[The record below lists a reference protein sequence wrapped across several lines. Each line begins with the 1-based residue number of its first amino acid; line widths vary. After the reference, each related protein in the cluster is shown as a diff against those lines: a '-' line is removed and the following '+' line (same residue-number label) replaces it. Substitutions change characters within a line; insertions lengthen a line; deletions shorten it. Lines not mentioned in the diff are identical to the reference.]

1 MKDETLEGVEVDKG
15 GCPSKLDDELI
26 AKAEEYIYDFRSNDD
41 IVPSVAGLACYLE
54 ISRSSVYNY
63 KDKSN
68 RFLDIV
74 ERVELLQEKM
84 LINGGLKGD
93 FNAAITKLMMAKRG
107 YSDSQVVDNTSSD
120 GSMSTKEKPD
130 YSGLTDDELRQYIA
144 LESKAASATSGV
156 SKP

>member
-1 MKDETLEGVEVDKG
+1 MNDDMLDGIVSEDTNVG

-41 IVPSVAGLACYLE
+41 VVPSVAGLACYLE

-63 KDKSN
+63 KGQSN

-84 LINGGLKGD
+84 LINGGLMGD
-93 FNAAITKLMMAKRG
+93 FNASIAKLMMTKHG
-107 YSDSQVVDNTSSD
+107 YSDKQEVDNTSSD
-120 GSMSTKEKPD
+120 GTMSTQPLTPD
-130 YSGLTDDELRQYIA
+130 IAKAIKSKFEDEY
-144 LESKAASATSGV
+144 
-156 SKP
+156 

>member
-1 MKDETLEGVEVDKG
+1 MKDGTSDGAVSEDMNVG

-63 KDKSN
+63 KSKSG

-84 LINGGLKGD
+84 LINGGLVGD
-93 FNAAITKLMMAKRG
+93 FNASIAKLMMTKHG
-107 YSDSQVVDNTSSD
+107 YSDKQDVDHTT
-120 GSMSTKEKPD
+120 GGKEIK
-130 YSGLTDDELRQYIA
+130 SGLGHFYGRGDDDGD
-144 LESKAASATSGV
+144 SDT
-156 SKP
+156 